1 VDLKLPPIAG
11 YLIARLL
18 HRFGMHAEP
27 NTLRFRIFRMGGT
40 TVTISVMAACAVLIL
55 SLLWRGLVAC

>member
-1 VDLKLPPIAG
+1 VAATGVDLKLPPIAG

-27 NTLRFRIFRMGGT
+27 NTLRFRI
-40 TVTISVMAACAVLIL
+40 
-55 SLLWRGLVAC
+55 